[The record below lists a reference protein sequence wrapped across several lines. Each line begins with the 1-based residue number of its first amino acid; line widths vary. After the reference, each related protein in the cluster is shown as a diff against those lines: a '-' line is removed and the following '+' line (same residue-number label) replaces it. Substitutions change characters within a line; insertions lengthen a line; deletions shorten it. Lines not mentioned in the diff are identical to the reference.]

1 MASSRPLDPGERL
14 RYARHLTLP
23 GVGETGQRALRDA
36 RVLVVGA
43 GGLGAPVV
51 SYLSAA
57 GVGVIGVVDDDVVER
72 SNLQRQVIHTEAG
85 VGEAKVSSAARFA
98 SQLNSGVTIMEHRV
112 RLDARTALEILPE
125 YDVVVDGSD
134 NFSTR
139 YVLND
144 ACVALRLPLVWAS
157 ISQFSGQFGVVVP
170 GVGPCY
176 RCLFPHPLADGEV
189 PDCAVG
195 GVLGVLPGVV
205 GTMEAVEVIKLVT
218 GAGEVARDGV
228 WLYDALSTSLTRL
241 PLARDAQCVV
251 CGDGDQRLFEGL
263 DEAGRGSDVG
273 ASGAEVG
280 EVCEIDAA
288 ELAALGDP
296 FVVDVREQTEVDAS
310 PVPAGWGEVVV
321 RPLSAWESSTG
332 RELLTA
338 AQGRD
343 VVTVCAAGSRSARAA
358 RVLLDESREQTGPRI
373 MSLAGGLAAWKEQ
386 AEPRARELD

>member
-23 GVGETGQRALRDA
+23 GVGEAGQRALRDA

-98 SQLNSGVTIMEHRV
+98 SQLNSGVTIVEHRA
-112 RLDARTALEILPE
+112 RLDIRTALEILPE

-176 RCLFPHPLADGEV
+176 RCLFPRPLADGEV

-218 GAGEVARDGV
+218 GVGEVARDGV

-241 PLARDAQCVV
+241 PLARDVECVV
-251 CGDGDQRLFEGL
+251 CGDGDQRLFDGL
-263 DEAGRGSDVG
+263 DGTGRGSDVTEAG
-273 ASGAEVG
+273 QVPQ
-280 EVCEIDAA
+280 VDAA
-288 ELAALGDP
+288 QLAELDDP
-296 FVVDVREQTEVDAS
+296 LVVDVREHTEVAAR

-321 RPLSAWESSTG
+321 RPLSTWEPSTAP
-332 RELLTA
+332 ELLTA
-338 AQGRD
+338 AQGRA

>member
-36 RVLVVGA
+36 RVLVVGV

-98 SQLNSGVTIMEHRV
+98 SQLNSGVTIVEHRA
-112 RLDARTALEILPE
+112 RLDIRTALEILPE

-134 NFSTR
+134 NFATR

-176 RCLFPHPLADGEV
+176 RCLFPRPLADGEV

-218 GAGEVARDGV
+218 GVGETARDGV
-228 WLYDALSTSLTRL
+228 WLYDALMTSLTRL
-241 PLARDAQCVV
+241 PLARDVECVV
-251 CGDGDQRLFEGL
+251 CGDGDQRLFDGL
-263 DEAGRGSDVG
+263 DGTGREGDATEAG
-273 ASGAEVG
+273 EVPQ
-280 EVCEIDAA
+280 VDTAQLA
-288 ELAALGDP
+288 ELDDP
-296 FVVDVREQTEVDAS
+296 LVVDVREHTEVAAR

-321 RPLSAWESSTG
+321 RPLSTWEPSTAP
-332 RELLTA
+332 ELLMA
-338 AQGRD
+338 AQGRA

-358 RVLLDESREQTGPRI
+358 RVLLDESREQTGPRVV
-373 MSLAGGLAAWKEQ
+373 SLAGGLAAWQEQ
-386 AEPRARELD
+386 TESTARELG